1 MTFLKKKSRHIFLI
15 NQKKYK
21 NKKNSICRESETAG
35 YHTLASPTTNEGTAH
50 PAHGPSALGTLAA
63 SAGCR
68 RGHAQ
73 RQAPPPFRLL
83 PVHLVGGSAR
93 KPKPTSPPYLA
104 AVPVDPDPTPP
115 TSHHLTAAPPQP
127 VASPSRAPCRLAAHV
142 REPAGYPN
150 PSILGSA
157 VEEHWGRER
166 GSHQP
171 S

>member
-1 MTFLKKKSRHIFLI
+1 MSLLTAE
-15 NQKKYK
+15 
-21 NKKNSICRESETAG
+21 NSLPAQQLTKERPIR
-35 YHTLASPTTNEGTAH
+35 PTAH
-50 PAHGPSALGTLAA
+50 PRSALWRLAQAAGAVTL
-63 SAGCR
+63 GVR
-68 RGHAQ
+68 HHR
-73 RQAPPPFRLL
+73 PLRLL

-127 VASPSRAPCRLAAHV
+127 VASPSRAPCRLAPQV